1 MPMLNVMP
9 AVTSLLMQ
17 DRVNVYRR
25 EEIVNNYGEGTK
37 NEVPSL
43 NLPAV
48 VWCSGQNKLDR
59 RPEAQSTTKDIEVI
73 CRFALRAAS
82 KDDGKTFQA
91 DLIEWTGT
99 RYTVTKVDDYS
110 QYGAGFTH
118 AQATAQPVLQR
129 GAKTK

>member
-1 MPMLNVMP
+1 MINVLP
-9 AVTSLLMQ
+9 AVTSLMFQ
-17 DRVNVYRR
+17 DRVNVFRR
-25 EEIVNNYGEGTK
+25 EEVMNNWGEGTK
-37 NEVPSL
+37 AEASITNV
-43 NLPAV
+43 PAV

-73 CRFALRAAS
+73 ARFAFRAAS
-82 KDDGKTFQA
+82 KEGSGQTFQA

-118 AQATAQPVLQR
+118 AQATAQPVLQK
-129 GAKTK
+129 GAQTK